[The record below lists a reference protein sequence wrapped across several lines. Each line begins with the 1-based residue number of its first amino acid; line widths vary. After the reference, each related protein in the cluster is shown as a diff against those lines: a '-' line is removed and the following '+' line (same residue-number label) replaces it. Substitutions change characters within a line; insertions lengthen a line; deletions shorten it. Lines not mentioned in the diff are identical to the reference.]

1 MSVEAATALAKGI
14 IMLGIGASAIGEG
27 IAVASAF
34 NAIGRNPKLEDSLF
48 TKMIIGCAIIESTAI
63 YGLVAFFV
71 L

>member
-1 MSVEAATALAKGI
+1 MSVEAATAIAKGI

-27 IAVASAF
+27 MAVAAAF
-34 NAIGRNPKLEDSLF
+34 NAIGRNPKLEESLF

-63 YGLVAFFV
+63 YGLVAFFI